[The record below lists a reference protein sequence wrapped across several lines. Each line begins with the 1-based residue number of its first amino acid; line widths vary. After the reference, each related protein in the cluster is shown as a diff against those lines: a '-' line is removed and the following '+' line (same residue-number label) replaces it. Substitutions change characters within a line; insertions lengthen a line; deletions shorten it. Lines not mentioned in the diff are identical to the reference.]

1 MKLTGFYLIAKNLPS
16 TDVLTVWNP
25 FMVVCT
31 VYLIA
36 KRCKK
41 KTLFQHK
48 ALILQGEIFLTDC
61 RDLGQSLHR
70 PSDGQQGHNED

>member
-25 FMVVCT
+25 FKVVCT

-36 KRCKK
+36 KRCKES
-41 KTLFQHK
+41 LFQQK
-48 ALILQGEIFLTDC
+48 ALILWGEIFLADC
-61 RDLGQSLHR
+61 RDLGQSPRRLFH
-70 PSDGQQGHNED
+70 GQQGHFED